1 MKDTYAEFETDR
13 IIREKYFPNFIG
25 TMVEVGCAD
34 PELYSM
40 SMLFRQ
46 NNWRCIGIEPNPFF
60 AEKHRA
66 LNHEIYEYAINTKNK
81 KNVDFYM
88 VNDYGEGSQFTFE
101 SMSSLGIQQG
111 YMDKDGTPSNVQII
125 KVECKTL
132 NSILKM
138 AEVDKIDFLS
148 IDTEGWELDV
158 MKSFSSEKYSP
169 KVILLENYL
178 HSDRYTEYMNRIGYQ
193 LDMKVEYN
201 YLYTKL

>member
-1 MKDTYAEFETDR
+1 MKHTYAEFETDK
-13 IIREKYFPNFIG
+13 IIREKYFPNFAG

-46 NNWRCIGIEPNPFF
+46 NNWRCIGVEPNPFF

-66 LNHEIYEYAINTKNK
+66 LNHEIYEYAVDTKNK
-81 KNVDFYM
+81 KNVDFYV
-88 VNDYGEGSQFTFE
+88 VNDYEANSKFTFE
-101 SMSSLGIQQG
+101 SFSSLGIDKG
-111 YMDKDGTPSNVQII
+111 YIDKDGNPSNVEII

-132 NSILKM
+132 NSILEI

-158 MKSFSSEKYSP
+158 MKSFSTAKYSP

-178 HSDRYTEYMNRIGYQ
+178 HSERYTEYMNRIGYQ

-201 YLYTKL
+201 YIYTKI